1 MKIVLKYF
9 GCFIP
14 FLQNH
19 CFNFVESE
27 DFVENLYP
35 INSGGKTNSGMIGIL
50 EIITWWWMVFI
61 VLFGFAQIFQLRKEL
76 LPIASCNAVDLLI
89 LFF

>member
-1 MKIVLKYF
+1 LKIVLKYF
-9 GCFIP
+9 GCFFP

-35 INSGGKTNSGMIGIL
+35 INSGGKTNSGMIGKL
-50 EIITWWWMVFI
+50 EIIT
-61 VLFGFAQIFQLRKEL
+61 
-76 LPIASCNAVDLLI
+76 
-89 LFF
+89 